1 VQISF
6 LALACWRRQFMHCNT
21 STVHMMQLFFCV
33 PKMAA
38 VVGDNLSCYSATL
51 GRGKLWLP
59 IRHPPKLEM
68 GI

>member
-1 VQISF
+1 
-6 LALACWRRQFMHCNT
+6 MHCNT

-38 VVGDNLSCYSATL
+38 VVGDRLSCYSAAL

-59 IRHPPKLEM
+59 TRHPPKLEM